1 MEKGKV
7 VISSVIFIITVV
19 LVSLIFIQLRTV
31 EETNIMGI
39 ESMREDELRQEVLDW
54 KTKYSEIDEKLKSN
68 NEKIEEY
75 TNIIHN
81 NQKSS
86 QLLDTELKE
95 YNMLVGK
102 TNVTGDGAIIKL
114 TDTAEMSYTASNLT
128 YLINELKCAGAE
140 AISINGQ
147 RIINM
152 TDIVSINGKYILV
165 NGERI
170 VSPYEIRV
178 IGNQDKLN
186 ETLNFE
192 NEGFIP
198 YYKNK
203 GYTIEM
209 NSQSNISIP
218 AYNQQIILK
227 YIKEEE

>member
-1 MEKGKV
+1 
-7 VISSVIFIITVV
+7 
-19 LVSLIFIQLRTV
+19 
-31 EETNIMGI
+31 
-39 ESMREDELRQEVLDW
+39 
-54 KTKYSEIDEKLKSN
+54 
-68 NEKIEEY
+68 
-75 TNIIHN
+75 
-81 NQKSS
+81 
-86 QLLDTELKE
+86 
-95 YNMLVGK
+95 
-102 TNVTGDGAIIKL
+102 
-114 TDTAEMSYTASNLT
+114 
-128 YLINELKCAGAE
+128 
-140 AISINGQ
+140 
-147 RIINM
+147 M

-209 NSQSNISIP
+209 NTQSNISIP